1 VTQIDPLEAHEM
13 AQVER
18 RLIADFSPAIRP
30 EEVQRCVRDVVAR
43 FDAATIRKY
52 VPLLVERDARG
63 RLQAGRRDTDSGRV
77 RPAGS
82 VSAHDLNGNP
92 R

>member
-1 VTQIDPLEAHEM
+1 MDPLEAVEM

-18 RLIADFSPAIRP
+18 RLITDFSPAIRP

-52 VPLLVERDARG
+52 VPLLVERVARG
-63 RLQAGRRDTDSGRV
+63 RLQAARRDADSGRV
-77 RPAGS
+77 DQLAQRAPAT
-82 VSAHDLNGNP
+82 
-92 R
+92 